1 MPARGAF
8 RSSREPEMARN
19 DPAPRRSHPGERN
32 DADGLAPGR
41 QAGAL
46 VAPSAVRPAPEAGT
60 PADFTMSKDIA
71 PPDPGAPGFGADAS
85 VLEMLRRI
93 AARQSPN
100 APPGRR
106 PSPAPPAP
114 TSPPVAPPAA
124 APAGEQ
130 PPRRR
135 LLGEILLDEGLIT
148 RQQLD
153 SALRLQAE
161 QRRGVPIGQL
171 LIEQG
176 AITKEQ
182 LGAIL
187 DRYRFGNFLVE
198 TSAITEEQL
207 DVALQRQKATRLR
220 LGEVLLQ
227 LKLLTEPQLRQAI
240 ARQLGIHFV
249 DLDQM
254 TLDRGLAQVI
264 DRDLA
269 RRLRVVPVGRGA
281 DHVTVAMDDPADHSA
296 IGALWVAAGCRVEV

>member
-1 MPARGAF
+1 MVPWLHA
-8 RSSREPEMARN
+8 
-19 DPAPRRSHPGERN
+19 
-32 DADGLAPGR
+32 
-41 QAGAL
+41 
-46 VAPSAVRPAPEAGT
+46 SAMRPAPE
-60 PADFTMSKDIA
+60 PARRPTFSMSKDTA
-71 PPDPGAPGFGADAS
+71 PPDPGAPGSGADAS

-93 AARQSPN
+93 AARKTPT

-106 PSPAPPAP
+106 TPPAPPAP
-114 TSPPVAPPAA
+114 APAPVASPAV

-135 LLGEILLDEGLIT
+135 LLGEILLDEGLVT
-148 RQQLD
+148 RQQID
-153 SALRLQAE
+153 SALRVQAE

-207 DVALQRQKATRLR
+207 DAALQRQKATGLR

-227 LKLLTEPQLRQAI
+227 LKFLTEPQ
-240 ARQLGIHFV
+240 
-249 DLDQM
+249 
-254 TLDRGLAQVI
+254 
-264 DRDLA
+264 
-269 RRLRVVPVGRGA
+269 
-281 DHVTVAMDDPADHSA
+281 
-296 IGALWVAAGCRVEV
+296 